1 MSTLLLF
8 IGGSG
13 SNWNCDLLNWLTFPF
28 PFWLLARLKSLGIPG
43 VDLKSLSIPGV
54 DLKCLGVQVLGLIA

>member
-13 SNWNCDLLNWLTFPF
+13 SNWNCDLPNWLSFSF
-28 PFWLLARLKSLGIPG
+28 PFWLLARLKSLGMPRDPLNNIKQI
-43 VDLKSLSIPGV
+43 VRFA
-54 DLKCLGVQVLGLIA
+54 LIL

>member
-13 SNWNCDLLNWLTFPF
+13 SNWNCDLLNWLSFSF
-28 PFWLLARLKSLGIPG
+28 PFWLLARLKSLGITARPP
-43 VDLKSLSIPGV
+43 KIFRNSWRIT
-54 DLKCLGVQVLGLIA
+54 

>member
-13 SNWNCDLLNWLTFPF
+13 SNWNCDLVNWLTFSF
-28 PFWLLARLKSLGIPG
+28 PFWSLARLKSLGMPRDPPNNIKQIVG
-43 VDLKSLSIPGV
+43 FA
-54 DLKCLGVQVLGLIA
+54 LIL

>member
-43 VDLKSLSIPGV
+43 VDLKSLGIPGV
-54 DLKCLGVQVLGLIA
+54 AP